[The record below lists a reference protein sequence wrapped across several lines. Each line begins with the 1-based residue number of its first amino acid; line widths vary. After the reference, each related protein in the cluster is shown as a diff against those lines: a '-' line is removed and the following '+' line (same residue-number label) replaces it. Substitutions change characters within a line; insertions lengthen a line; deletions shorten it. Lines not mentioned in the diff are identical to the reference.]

1 MNDPYT
7 DWQRRQ
13 HAADGGYAASLAV
26 GHEKAAAVLRN
37 LPPDL
42 TAVATEQYAYA
53 VTGTDEDRRAAV
65 DAWAKAHHVPAAWH
79 PLLGYAARLQCGPL
93 AVVVIAAPVSADVP
107 APREDSPQLEAVAA

>member
-1 MNDPYT
+1 MNDSYT
-7 DWQRRQ
+7 DAERRQ

-26 GHEKAAAVLRN
+26 GHEKAAAILRN

-65 DAWAKAHHVPAAWH
+65 DAWARAHHVRSGMVPG
-79 PLLGYAARLQCGPL
+79 LGYAARLQCGPL

-107 APREDSPQLEAVAA
+107 APREDSPRLVAA